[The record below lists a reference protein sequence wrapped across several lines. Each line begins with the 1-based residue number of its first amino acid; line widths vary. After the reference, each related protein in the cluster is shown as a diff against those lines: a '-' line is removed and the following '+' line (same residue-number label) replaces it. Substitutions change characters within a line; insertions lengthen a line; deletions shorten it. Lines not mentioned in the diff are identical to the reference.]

1 MTVALSLQNMRKVW
15 LLKMAKAKIIQE
27 ENSTPVTF
35 TKKQLAA
42 SKKYAERKD
51 LLNALLAED
60 RAYSISEVEEIL
72 DGFLKGKVIS
82 C

>member
-1 MTVALSLQNMRKVW
+1 MVLN
-15 LLKMAKAKIIQE
+15 MAKAKIIQE
-27 ENSTPVTF
+27 ENNEPVTF

-42 SKKYAERKD
+42 SKKYAENKD

-72 DGFLKGKVIS
+72 EGFLKGKVIS